1 MVSQEL
7 PDISN
12 QLQVP
17 QEILDRRLRQHN
29 DRMIPQVLVRW
40 SYLPATLSTWE
51 DEESLQQQFP
61 RAPAWGQAGSKGG
74 RDVTGGTVTTTTDI
88 SEPNDG
94 KTRDAS
100 PEEPAGRNIEVKRMK
115 KPSNTVFGPD
125 WTI

>member
-51 DEESLQQQFP
+51 DEESLQQ
-61 RAPAWGQAGSKGG
+61 
-74 RDVTGGTVTTTTDI
+74 
-88 SEPNDG
+88 
-94 KTRDAS
+94 
-100 PEEPAGRNIEVKRMK
+100 
-115 KPSNTVFGPD
+115 
-125 WTI
+125 

>member
-17 QEILDRRLRQHN
+17 QEILDRRLPRQN
-29 DRMIPQVLVRW
+29 DIMIPQVLVRW
-40 SYLPATLSTWE
+40 SYLPDTLSTWE
-51 DEESLQQQFP
+51 DEEPLQQQFP

-88 SEPNDG
+88 SERDDG
-94 KTRDAS
+94 KTRDA
-100 PEEPAGRNIEVKRMK
+100 
-115 KPSNTVFGPD
+115 
-125 WTI
+125 